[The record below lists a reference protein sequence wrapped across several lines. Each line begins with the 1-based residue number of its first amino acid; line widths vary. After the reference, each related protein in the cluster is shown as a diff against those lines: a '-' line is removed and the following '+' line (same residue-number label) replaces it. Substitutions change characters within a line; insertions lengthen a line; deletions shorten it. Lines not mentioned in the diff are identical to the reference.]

1 MCSINKIWTLPL
13 FAAGLFIIQPLAS
26 SPEPPYKACI
36 IKWAIQKTS
45 TLRIQ
50 GRSNINSFG
59 CDIIGYYQTDTISCS
74 DDSSSNKIVAL
85 KGCLKIDVLNFDC
98 HNKLITCDLR
108 KTLKAD
114 KYPTLVIRF
123 LSLERFPDLQNNK
136 DYLKG
141 WVEINLAGIC
151 KRFQINYSFIPS
163 GSSTIRLNGSRE
175 FYFSDFKLTP
185 PKKLAG
191 LIKIKDNFSVD
202 FQLVL
207 NPVN

>member
-1 MCSINKIWTLPL
+1 MV
-13 FAAGLFIIQPLAS
+13 AGLLIVKPLAS
-26 SPEPPYKACI
+26 SPEPPYKARI

-45 TLRIQ
+45 TLRVQ
-50 GRSNINSFG
+50 GRSNMNSFG
-59 CDIIGYYQTDTISCS
+59 CDIQGYYQTDTISCS
-74 DDSSSNKIVAL
+74 GDSSNNKIVAL

-114 KYPTLVIRF
+114 KYPTLSIRF

-151 KRFQINYSFIPS
+151 KRFQVNYSFIHS
-163 GSSTIRLNGSRE
+163 GSSTIRLNGT
-175 FYFSDFKLTP
+175 K
-185 PKKLAG
+185 
-191 LIKIKDNFSVD
+191 NFT
-202 FQLVL
+202 FPIF
-207 NPVN
+207 N